1 MDNIYLTDSIRSF
14 QSAYISA
21 LNDAYGNIVIPT
33 TGINNIVVTSS
44 ITDVYTRMI
53 PINADKTI
61 YFAARGFIVTIDK
74 YLKRSVV
81 QIEPDDCDIDCV
93 KGLVFNNNIYRKLPC
108 LERILPK
115 DTSVIKLTNMC
126 FTDIADV
133 IYKAESTP
141 ILSSGSD
148 LVDYIK
154 NILLNE
160 MPTSCGLD
168 TWAPEFIYDST
179 YEEYVDY
186 FGWFD
191 PCIMYKKVGEYNGYG
206 WG

>member
-21 LNDAYGNIVIPT
+21 LNDTYSNIVIPT
-33 TGINNIVVTSS
+33 TGINNIVVTSA
-44 ITDVYTRMI
+44 ITDEYTRMI
-53 PINADKTI
+53 PVNVDKTV

-93 KGLVFNNNIYRKLPC
+93 EGLVLNNNIYRKLPC
-108 LERILPK
+108 LEHVLPRE
-115 DTSVIKLTNMC
+115 TSVIKLTNMC

-133 IYKAESTP
+133 IYKAEDTT
-141 ILSSGSD
+141 ILTRGCD
-148 LVDYIK
+148 LVDHITD
-154 NILLNE
+154 ILLNE
-160 MPTSCGLD
+160 IPIRSDLD
-168 TWAPEFIYDST
+168 TWTQDFIYDST
-179 YEEYVDY
+179 YEEYLDY
-186 FGWFD
+186 FNWFD
-191 PCIMYKKVGEYNGYG
+191 PCIMYKKVGEYNGYE